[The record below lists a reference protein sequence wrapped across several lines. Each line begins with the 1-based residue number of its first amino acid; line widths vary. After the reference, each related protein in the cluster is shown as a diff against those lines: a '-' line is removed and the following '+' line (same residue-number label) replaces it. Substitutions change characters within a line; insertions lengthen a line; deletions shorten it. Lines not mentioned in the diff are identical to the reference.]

1 MLKCGDNEIQE
12 FRAARFSEP
21 KRRLILILLDASDS
35 MEKVIS
41 STRDAVIKILK
52 NSYVKR
58 DEVAIIKFQGKSADV
73 VKRPTQNAI
82 FADEK
87 LHTIKVN
94 GSTPLLAGLQRSI
107 DFIKKNYR
115 EILFALISDGNP
127 NISESGDEIGDSIR
141 LAKVISSLTDRRV
154 FINPNPGFL
163 DFPLKIATALQ
174 AKYIEIKHDEKTG
187 QIIEKMVNNPES
199 QINVNFLLN
208 QKVSRNSIRHS

>member
-1 MLKCGDNEIQE
+1 MQD
-12 FRAARFSEP
+12 FRDL
-21 KRRLILILLDASDS
+21 LILS
-35 MEKVIS
+35 
-41 STRDAVIKILK
+41 
-52 NSYVKR
+52 
-58 DEVAIIKFQGKSADV
+58 
-73 VKRPTQNAI
+73 
-82 FADEK
+82 
-87 LHTIKVN
+87 
-94 GSTPLLAGLQRSI
+94 
-107 DFIKKNYR
+107 KKNYR